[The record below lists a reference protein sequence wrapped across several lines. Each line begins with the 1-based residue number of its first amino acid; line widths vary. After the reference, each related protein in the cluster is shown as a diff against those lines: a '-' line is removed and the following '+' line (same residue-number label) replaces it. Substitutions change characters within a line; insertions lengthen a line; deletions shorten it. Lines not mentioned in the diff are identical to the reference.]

1 MKCDH
6 CDRAVAGPL
15 ELVTAKDGKE
25 FCGRRSCLDAFE
37 EEYGQRRKPLMQEQ
51 REGT

>member
-15 ELVTAKDGKE
+15 ELVTASDGKQ
-25 FCGRRSCLDAFE
+25 FCGRRACLDAFE
-37 EEYGQRRKPLMQEQ
+37 EEYGHRRKPLIQEL